1 MIYFA
6 LTVLALDTF
15 GTFCKAVGIKFVEEE
30 ASSFVRFVSCALK
43 VTAYCY
49 IFSQFI
55 TLK

>member
-15 GTFCKAVGIKFVEEE
+15 GTFCKAIGIKFENEES
-30 ASSFVRFVSCALK
+30 SSFVNFVAGTLK
-43 VTAYCY
+43 VIAYCY
-49 IFSQFI
+49 IFSHFI

>member
-15 GTFCKAVGIKFVEEE
+15 GTFCKAIGIKFENEES
-30 ASSFVRFVSCALK
+30 SSFVKFVAGTLK

-49 IFSQFI
+49 IFSHFI

>member
-15 GTFCKAVGIKFVEEE
+15 GTFCKAVGIKFVTEE
-30 ASSFVRFVSCALK
+30 ASLFTWFVSGALK

-49 IFSQFI
+49 IFSHFI